1 MYSGFISILTEKE
14 ESMEKETFRVLD
26 YIDDKGD
33 NQSLNFECNTPHI
46 LISGDRIDDI
56 LSLENKM
63 LKNLSDSNGKEVNL
77 VVIDDKNVLPDDFF
91 KGLEFNDV
99 SKITEKEAIG
109 HLDRL
114 IMPFLERF
122 LFIYRNEEKTFTDL
136 DESGKEHLKMLVYF
150 FPVLSEDKDLQRLMG
165 KSVKAIEAG
174 VHIIA
179 GLDFMLEKPHLFK
192 GCDVR
197 FSFPS
202 VKAVK
207 DMKLFG
213 KRKYD
218 LPKTGDLW
226 LRNGINEEVKTITL
240 K

>member
-26 YIDDKGD
+26 YIDANGY

-136 DESGKEHLKMLVYF
+136 NESGKEHLKMLVYF
-150 FPVLSEDKDLQRLMG
+150 FPILSEDKDLQRLMG

-174 VHIIA
+174 VHIIT
-179 GLDFMLEKPHLFK
+179 GVDFMLEKPHLFK

-197 FSFPS
+197 FSFS
-202 VKAVK
+202 VCKGSKGYEA
-207 DMKLFG
+207 F
-213 KRKYD
+213 RQ
-218 LPKTGDLW
+218 
-226 LRNGINEEVKTITL
+226 EEV
-240 K
+240 